1 MSYDDESK
9 DHVVL
14 GKDPDY
20 VQLTLLQFLKIS
32 LIDRFIL
39 RKQKNYSFNGGR
51 LVELEP
57 PKFYDLAI
65 VLDGDVKDI
74 LRVNPQFADLLLATP
89 TFVEVTESDHVHP
102 GRTRY
107 VGGQFITEQPSESS

>member
-1 MSYDDESK
+1 MSYDNEPK
-9 DHVVL
+9 DHVVVE
-14 GKDPDY
+14 KNPDY

-39 RKQKNYSFNGGR
+39 KKQKNYSFNSGR

-65 VLDGDVKDI
+65 VLDEEVKDI
-74 LRVNPQFADLLLATP
+74 IRVNPQFADLLLASP
-89 TFVEVTESDHVHP
+89 TFVDVTDGTHVHP
-102 GRTRY
+102 GKSRY
-107 VGGQFITEQPSESS
+107 VDGEFVTEQSS